1 MQLGKS
7 KLRTI
12 MSFFSP
18 SSPKK
23 RLNDQE
29 LHHSSTLREIS
40 RQLVL
45 SEVTDLLSIVD
56 SNTNLHSG
64 ATAIYDKSISTSL
77 TSYTS
82 SLSAQTL
89 FIIRIDTSRP
99 LVDPLPSILSTC
111 LISPIVVPIDVNC
124 SSVNPSSQPTSLSI
138 SLITSSRPADI
149 SRSLFDP
156 PVQSIL
162 PSYKINK
169 ESRSFQKQWSSNKGN
184 LLEILQWSS
193 ETDSVVFYL
202 IWLKNKVYALLA
214 DESRD
219 ISGYQQMSIVLRVID
234 DTKIKESNNFI
245 EKYFID
251 LIALHSFDAKPLA
264 DAIVNILRKF
274 NIDLCLCIVMCFDG

>member
-169 ESRSFQKQWSSNKGN
+169 ESRSFQKQW
-184 LLEILQWSS
+184 
-193 ETDSVVFYL
+193 F
-202 IWLKNKVYALLA
+202 
-214 DESRD
+214 
-219 ISGYQQMSIVLRVID
+219 
-234 DTKIKESNNFI
+234 NNR
-245 EKYFID
+245 
-251 LIALHSFDAKPLA
+251 P
-264 DAIVNILRKF
+264 
-274 NIDLCLCIVMCFDG
+274 

>member
-29 LHHSSTLREIS
+29 LHHSFTLREIS

-45 SEVTDLLSIVD
+45 SEVTDLLSTVD

-82 SLSAQTL
+82 SLSSNLSASSLSAQSL

-124 SSVNPSSQPTSLSI
+124 SSVSPSSQPTSLSI
-138 SLITSSRPADI
+138 SLTTSSRPADI

-156 PVQSIL
+156 PAQSIL

-169 ESRSFQKQWSSNKGN
+169 ERRSFQKQW
-184 LLEILQWSS
+184 
-193 ETDSVVFYL
+193 F
-202 IWLKNKVYALLA
+202 
-214 DESRD
+214 
-219 ISGYQQMSIVLRVID
+219 
-234 DTKIKESNNFI
+234 NNR
-245 EKYFID
+245 
-251 LIALHSFDAKPLA
+251 P
-264 DAIVNILRKF
+264 
-274 NIDLCLCIVMCFDG
+274 